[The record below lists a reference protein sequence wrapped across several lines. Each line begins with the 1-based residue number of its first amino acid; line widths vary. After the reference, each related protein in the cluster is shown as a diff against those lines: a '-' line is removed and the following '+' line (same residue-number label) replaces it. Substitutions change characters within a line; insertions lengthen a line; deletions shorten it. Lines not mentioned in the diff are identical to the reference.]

1 MLINGKAYVE
11 DSVNTL
17 RIGNTMQLC
26 KERWK
31 KITNRSQWNAFSGKQ
46 YFYSTSIIK
55 HIHLLREKY
64 KKKTKSEYSI
74 TYIHRKLS
82 KIKLISDQ
90 HTLCVHVLVIFTM
103 VGIWIPTPD
112 WLTGMILLQKVA
124 CNHQSLNFTCSFI
137 DFCYPGITVVPFSWH
152 VCYISHPS
160 QNLDSL

>member
-1 MLINGKAYVE
+1 
-11 DSVNTL
+11 
-17 RIGNTMQLC
+17 MQLQVALN
-26 KERWK
+26 KETWK
-31 KITNRSQWNAFSGKQ
+31 KITNWSRWNAFSGKL

-55 HIHLLREKY
+55 HIHLLGEKL
-64 KKKTKSEYSI
+64 KNKNKICIFI

-103 VGIWIPTPD
+103 VVSQFSFHGWVPKWNLGIWIPTPD